1 MMGNDRNHQT
11 LLVGVQIGTFSLEN
25 TFALFIKVE
34 DMYSLCTDNSTPRY
48 ICNKKVYPCAPRDI
62 YLNIHSSI
70 ICNIPILETYQKSIN
85 SRMDKEIMVCSC
97 YRILQT
103 M

>member
-1 MMGNDRNHQT
+1 MKGNDRNFQK
-11 LLVGVQIGTFSLEN
+11 LLVGVQIGTFTLEN
-25 TFALFIKVE
+25 TFALFTQIE
-34 DMYSLCTDNSTPRY
+34 DMYSACASNSTPRY
-48 ICNKKVYPCAPRDI
+48 MYNKKVYPCAPRDI

-70 ICNIPILETYQKSIN
+70 ICNIPILEIYQKSIN